1 MVDKLDLWAFCA
13 PYEGDGRRNVPYSPA
28 MVVKVL
34 IYGYATGVYS
44 SRGIA
49 RKLEE
54 ELALRMLG
62 AGNFPQ
68 HRTICEFRRRH
79 LKDFRKLFCE
89 VVQVS
94 REMGLVRPGTPSIDG
109 TKDRTNA
116 SKRKAMSYDRL
127 VQEEARLREEIA
139 GLTATAA
146 RVDAEEDARLGK
158 EVRGDE
164 LPEELRRRE
173 DRLRAIEA
181 PREWLEAAQRRA
193 DDERGREPGQD
204 RPAKGPTSGGM
215 ASRIRKRFPKRRSV
229 AAATRANA
237 SEEIRGTRTTPP
249 FRIATPLRW
258 RTQRT

>member
-1 MVDKLDLWAFCA
+1 
-13 PYEGDGRRNVPYSPA
+13 
-28 MVVKVL
+28 
-34 IYGYATGVYS
+34 
-44 SRGIA
+44 
-49 RKLEE
+49 
-54 ELALRMLG
+54 
-62 AGNFPQ
+62 
-68 HRTICEFRRRH
+68 
-79 LKDFRKLFCE
+79 
-89 VVQVS
+89 
-94 REMGLVRPGTPSIDG
+94 MGLVRLETLSIDG
-109 TKDRTNA
+109 TKVRANA
-116 SKRKAMSYDRL
+116 SERKAMSYDRL

-181 PREWLEAAQRRA
+181 ARERLEAAQRRA
-193 DDERGREPGQD
+193 DDERGRAPGQD
-204 RPAKGPTSGGM
+204 RPAKSPTSRGM
-215 ASRIRKRFPKRRSV
+215 ASRIRKRFPRRSV

-237 SEEIRGTRTTPP
+237 SEEIRGTRTASP